1 MMQKAVWL
9 RGVIPAIVTP
19 FREDLQLDEAA
30 LRRYVRAV
38 LATPGVAG
46 VLCNGYTG
54 EGGALTPDERRRC
67 IEVCAAEAGGRVP
80 VIAGIDARS
89 TAEAVAMA
97 QDAKRAGADVIQV
110 NSPFEHLLRR
120 GFPRTV
126 EAPVRFFRALND
138 EVGIP
143 MLVFQYPTWSGLT
156 YPPEVLARLAEI
168 EYVVAVKEA
177 VDLETYVADY
187 QAVHGKVAL
196 FADHNGYTL
205 LPMLLL
211 GADGTMVGISNVGLE
226 LFVALFE
233 AVQRRELQRAVEL
246 TNTRLLPL
254 MQALAADLGRTP
266 TSFVSKVKEALV
278 MLGRLEQA
286 AVRPPEVP
294 IGEEERQVL
303 RHALRAAGLLEAPAS
318 VS

>member
-1 MMQKAVWL
+1 MRKPIWL
-9 RGVIPAIVTP
+9 RGVVPAIVTP
-19 FREDLQLDEAA
+19 FLDDLSLDEAG

-38 LATPGVAG
+38 LTTPGVSG

-54 EGGALTPDERRRC
+54 EGGALAPEERRRC
-67 IEVCAAEAGGRVP
+67 IEVCAEEIVGRVP
-80 VIAGIDARS
+80 LIAGVDARS
-89 TAEAVAMA
+89 TAEAVALA
-97 QDAKRAGADVIQV
+97 REAKRAGADVIQV

-126 EAPVRFFRALND
+126 EAPLHFFSALND

-143 MLVFQYPTWSGLT
+143 MLIFQYPAWSGLT
-156 YPPEVLARLAEI
+156 YPPEVLARLAEL
-168 EYVVAVKEA
+168 EYVVAIKEA
-177 VDLETYVADY
+177 VDMDTYVADFR
-187 QAVHGKVAL
+187 ALHGKVAL

-211 GADGTMVGISNVGLE
+211 GADGTMVGISNVGLA
-226 LFVALFE
+226 LYVALFE
-233 AVQRRELQRAVEL
+233 AVQHREFGRAVEL

-254 MQALAADLGRTP
+254 MQALATDLGRTP

-278 MLGRLEQA
+278 MLGLLDRA
-286 AVRPPEVP
+286 VVRPPEVP
-294 IGEEERQVL
+294 VTEAERIAIRQ
-303 RHALRAAGLLEAPAS
+303 ALTAAGLLETGAP